1 MELPTMRVVVYRG
14 ADLDSVNRMRYED
27 VDETTKLGWRWEV
40 TVSLPRDY
48 DPMDGDVL
56 RADAKL
62 VDMRSPVDDE
72 YYTQVRFD
80 NSEDTYMQSVPD
92 DVASEARERAR
103 VIMNRGGS

>member
-1 MELPTMRVVVYRG
+1 MELPTMRVVVYRD
-14 ADLDSVNRMRYED
+14 ADLDNVNRMRYED

-40 TVSLPRDY
+40 TVLLPHDY

-62 VDMRSPVDDE
+62 VAMRNRVDDE

-80 NSEDTYMQSVPD
+80 NSEDTYMQPVPD
-92 DVASEARERAR
+92 DIATRARERAQ
-103 VIMNRGGS
+103 VVMIRGSQ